1 MVKRP
6 QMSTTN
12 PSSAGG
18 QMVSSSPTRKV
29 LMSKARTGA
38 GVEAHRR
45 TFPKKRLI
53 AGGVLSMAAVLLWG
67 AEAMAQ
73 GVDEPTTAIEQVSQ
87 SVTTLSQTTN
97 LLWVVI
103 GAALVIF
110 MQAGFAMVEAG
121 FVRAKNVT
129 NILMKNI
136 LDCSMGAIAFY
147 AVGWGI
153 AYGVSGAESNG
164 FAGDGHFF
172 LKGFDDYAG
181 WIFQFAFAATA
192 ATIVS
197 GAMAERTKFSAYL
210 VYSVFISAFI
220 YPVVVHWGW
229 DANGWMTAFT
239 DDTLM
244 ANGYIDFAGS
254 GIVHMVGGFAG
265 LMGAMIVGA
274 RLGKYDGSGRVNPI
288 PGHNIGIAVLGM
300 FILWFGWYGFNP
312 GSTLAL
318 SGGAAALAARVAVT
332 TTLSAAAGVTTAAMY
347 SKVTTGK
354 YDMGLTINGA
364 LAGLVAITAPC
375 ATVDPWAAVVIGV
388 VGSLVM
394 MGGVRLL
401 DNLKIDDPVGAVSV
415 HGIAGAWGV
424 IAVGL
429 FSSESGLAN
438 AGYGDPASY
447 GLLLGGGAEQLVMQL
462 VGLGAILGWTIVT
475 AGALFLAIKYTIGLR
490 VSEEEEIRGL
500 DVDEHGLEAYPEFS
514 GSPLGVFGVGSEI
527 VDPGARGRAALE
539 GGMNPAGSAG
549 GG

>member
-1 MVKRP
+1 MKLTLRIARRLRRP
-6 QMSTTN
+6 MLVASGGMMALAMI
-12 PSSAGG
+12 SSAFAQEPEADPLADLAGDLD
-18 QMVSSSPTRKV
+18 TAW
-29 LMSKARTGA
+29 LM
-38 GVEAHRR
+38 
-45 TFPKKRLI
+45 I
-53 AGGVLSMAAVLLWG
+53 AAF
-67 AEAMAQ
+67 
-73 GVDEPTTAIEQVSQ
+73 
-87 SVTTLSQTTN
+87 
-97 LLWVVI
+97 
-103 GAALVIF
+103 LVFF

-136 LDCSMGAIAFY
+136 LDCSFGAVAFW

-164 FAGDGHFF
+164 FMGDGHFF
-172 LKGFDDYAG
+172 LRGFDSYAD

-210 VYSVFISAFI
+210 VYTVFISAFI

-229 DANGWMTAFT
+229 DSNGWMSAFNE
-239 DDTLM
+239 DVLF

-312 GSTLAL
+312 GSTLGL
-318 SGGAAALAARVAVT
+318 SGGLAALAAKVAVT
-332 TTLSAAAGVTTAAMY
+332 TTLAAGTGVSTAALY
-347 SKVTTGK
+347 SRLTTGK

-375 ATVDPWAAVVIGV
+375 ATVEPWAAVVIGAI
-388 VGSLVM
+388 GAMVM

-415 HGIAGAWGV
+415 HGLAGAWGV

-429 FSSESGLAN
+429 FSTKNGLAT
-438 AGYGDPASY
+438 AGYVDPESY
-447 GLLLGGGAEQLVMQL
+447 GLLVGGGVEQLGMQL
-462 VGLGAILGWTIVT
+462 IGLGAIVGWTVVT

-527 VDPGARGRAALE
+527 VAPHAVSRAALE

-549 GG
+549 SAGGG